1 MRYLCLI
8 CYDEKKHAALSR
20 DEAEALAAEARDY
33 VEELRRVVTTS
44 LPMRCNPCAQRR
56 RCGPVTA
63 ASPPP
68 TGRLPR
74 RRSNSADSFSSRPVT

>member
-33 VEELRRVVTTS
+33 VEELRRGGEYITSNALQSVRTATT
-44 LPMRCNPCAQRR
+44 LRTGN
-56 RCGPVTA
+56 
-63 ASPPP
+63 
-68 TGRLPR
+68 GRLTTTDGPFPR
-74 RRSNSADSFSSRPVT
+74 PRSNSADSFSSRPVT